1 MVAAIRPF
9 LMFKGEA
16 EDALRLYTSLFPNSS
31 VSEIVFYG
39 PDGPGAEGTV
49 LQARFSLSGQDVM
62 CIDSPVDHDFAL
74 TPAFSFF
81 VECSSE
87 DEINDIATALGDGGR
102 VFMPLGD
109 YGFGRRFTWLADRF
123 GVSWQL
129 NLA

>member
-1 MVAAIRPF
+1 MVAAVRPF

-16 EDALRLYTSLFPNSS
+16 EDALRLYMSLFPNSS

-39 PDGPGAEGTV
+39 PEGPGAAGTV
-49 LQARFSLSGQDVM
+49 LQAKFTLAGQDVM
-62 CIDSPVDHDFAL
+62 CIDSPVEHDFAL

-81 VECSSE
+81 VDCSTE
-87 DEINDIATALGDGGR
+87 VEIDRIAAVLADGGK

-109 YGFGRRFTWLADRF
+109 YGFGRRFTWLSDRF

>member
-1 MVAAIRPF
+1 MVSSIRPF

-16 EDALRLYTSLFPNSS
+16 EDALSVYTSLFPGSS

-49 LQARFSLSGQDVM
+49 LQAKFNLAGQEVM
-62 CIDSPVDHDFAL
+62 CIDTPVAHDFAL

-81 VECSSE
+81 VDCSSE
-87 DEINDIATALGDGGR
+87 AELDRIAAVLGDGGR
-102 VFMPLGD
+102 VFMPLD
-109 YGFGRRFTWLADRF
+109 TYGFSRRFTWLSDRF

-129 NLA
+129 NLP